1 MLTRYCPNCG
11 TEVDETAVF
20 CPTCGQPVD
29 EAAET
34 QIPPAPA
41 WPEPPRDVTP
51 TPAPSARIEPE
62 PAAGEPDLPETPEE
76 ATAPMAP
83 PEPEPEP
90 GPQRHQA
97 PPEPSEPARGAG
109 PPAERSAPERPSSP
123 RPPAAAREEPASAPA
138 VQVTTPVTLSGW
150 LIGGGAAIG
159 ALGALIGL
167 FRGFVSPVEFLMLL
181 ALVGVAVSV
190 FAASSLPAFA
200 HLRLAVMAVAFIGFG
215 MALDRIGFGRA
226 NAGDLLFFLGTAAAA
241 IGAVLVDVGQDQ
253 PLGGPRT

>member
-51 TPAPSARIEPE
+51 APTARARIEE
-62 PAAGEPDLPETPEE
+62 ESAASEPDLPEATDQ
-76 ATAPMAP
+76 ATAQMDE
-83 PEPEPEP
+83 PEPEPEARP
-90 GPQRHQA
+90 A
-97 PPEPSEPARGAG
+97 PPQPSEPSRGDEQ
-109 PPAERSAPERPSSP
+109 PADRPAPES
-123 RPPAAAREEPASAPA
+123 PPAARPAAAGREEPARAPR
-138 VQVTTPVTLSGW
+138 VQVTPPVTLSGW
-150 LIGGGAAIG
+150 LIGGGAAVGAVG
-159 ALGALIGL
+159 ALLGL
-167 FRGFVSPVEFLMLL
+167 FRGVVSPVEFLMLL
-181 ALVGVAVSV
+181 ALVGVALSV

-200 HLRLAVMAVAFIGFG
+200 HLRLVVMAVAFIGFG